1 MNPLAYMPD
10 VFARGMPQG
19 LLAALWLPHGA
30 SSFSPQVQFLWD
42 LFFGIAVFF
51 TVLITVLTLYFAI
64 HYRRRPGRREPD
76 PAPNHNMPLE
86 ITWTVI
92 PLIIVMVIFA
102 LGFKYYMNMNT
113 PPAGAYNIAVHA
125 QKWSWTFVY
134 PNGAVTNKLYL
145 PLNKPVKLSMTSR
158 DVLHGFWIPQLSIQK
173 DVVPG
178 RVITLWVKP
187 TRAGR
192 YMLQCAEYCGSGHSS
207 MLAPVI
213 VEPALEFNK
222 SVAAAA
228 DIWRHNGKPVP
239 MAEVGEKL
247 YVTFGCEGCHS
258 VNGSKGEGPTWKN
271 LAGSKVTLADGQV
284 VTADYAYLKQAILY
298 PGRKMVAGYPNIMP
312 SHYSDLAGAA
322 HPKERKLNA
331 LIWYINTLSNR
342 SGKATRPPVPN
353 KPAK

>member
-1 MNPLAYMPD
+1 MPD

-125 QKWSWTFVY
+125 QKME
-134 PNGAVTNKLYL
+134 LDIR
-145 PLNKPVKLSMTSR
+145 LSQRSR
-158 DVLHGFWIPQLSIQK
+158 HQQALSSI
-173 DVVPG
+173 
-178 RVITLWVKP
+178 
-187 TRAGR
+187 
-192 YMLQCAEYCGSGHSS
+192 E
-207 MLAPVI
+207 
-213 VEPALEFNK
+213 
-222 SVAAAA
+222 
-228 DIWRHNGKPVP
+228 
-239 MAEVGEKL
+239 
-247 YVTFGCEGCHS
+247 
-258 VNGSKGEGPTWKN
+258 
-271 LAGSKVTLADGQV
+271 
-284 VTADYAYLKQAILY
+284 
-298 PGRKMVAGYPNIMP
+298 
-312 SHYSDLAGAA
+312 
-322 HPKERKLNA
+322 
-331 LIWYINTLSNR
+331 
-342 SGKATRPPVPN
+342 
-353 KPAK
+353 